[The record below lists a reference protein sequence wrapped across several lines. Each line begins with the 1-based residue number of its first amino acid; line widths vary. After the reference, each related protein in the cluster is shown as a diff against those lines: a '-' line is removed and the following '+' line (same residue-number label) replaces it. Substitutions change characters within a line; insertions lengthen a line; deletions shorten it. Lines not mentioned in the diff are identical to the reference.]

1 MISGVKESIKADKST
16 LKQKNTYLRI
26 IKLFS
31 FGQRVNVERDEEVVE
46 EMVDENQI
54 EGVQA
59 NTKDVI

>member
-16 LKQKNTYLRI
+16 LKKKTTYLRI

-46 EMVDENQI
+46 KMVDENQI

>member
-16 LKQKNTYLRI
+16 LKKKNTYLRI

-46 EMVDENQI
+46 KMVDENQI

>member
-46 EMVDENQI
+46 KMVDENQI